1 MSPVTGTAL
10 WVLALLIAWLW
21 RPRQAPGP
29 SAWILLIAF
38 GALGAWALWF
48 GLYAHPGEPAGFA
61 FWKPT
66 VLYWTLAAI
75 MIIAPLLGWGYPV
88 KIIFGSYF
96 ALSNREW
103 RWTNLG
109 CATVYTIL
117 GGVNLLVASE
127 ASYNEWVGF
136 KFSCM
141 MNPALHR
148 PVPPELRL
156 ATHPRGCVHLRVSAR
171 HCGPPVSV
179 ELVLNDCSNGRCEGA
194 RIAQEILLKRLLAFP
209 CILCKKSGVRQ

>member
-1 MSPVTGTAL
+1 VDELSPVTATAL
-10 WVLALLIAWLW
+10 WVLPLLIAWLW
-21 RPRQAPGP
+21 RPRQAAGP

-75 MIIAPLLGWGYPV
+75 MIMAPLRGWGYPV
-88 KIIFGSYF
+88 KILLGTYF

-103 RWTNLG
+103 RWITLG
-109 CATVYTIL
+109 FATVYIIL

-127 ASYNEWVGF
+127 ASYKDWVGF

-141 MNPALHR
+141 MNLLII
-148 PVPPELRL
+148 VLFRL
-156 ATHPRGCVHLRVSAR
+156 NFVWLPILADVSIYLYRRATAAYRYLS
-171 HCGPPVSV
+171 S
-179 ELVLNDCSNGRCEGA
+179 L
-194 RIAQEILLKRLLAFP
+194 F
-209 CILCKKSGVRQ
+209 

>member
-1 MSPVTGTAL
+1 MSPVTATAL
-10 WVLALLIAWLW
+10 WVLPLLIAWLW
-21 RPRQAPGP
+21 RPRQAAGP

-75 MIIAPLLGWGYPV
+75 MIMAPLLGWGYPV
-88 KIIFGSYF
+88 KIIFGTYF

-103 RWTNLG
+103 RWINLG

-117 GGVNLLVASE
+117 GGVNLVVASE
-127 ASYNEWVGF
+127 ASYKDWDGF

-141 MNPALHR
+141 MNLLFI
-148 PVPPELRL
+148 VLFRL
-156 ATHPRGCVHLRVSAR
+156 NFVWLPILADVSIYVYRRATAAY
-171 HCGPPVSV
+171 
-179 ELVLNDCSNGRCEGA
+179 RC
-194 RIAQEILLKRLLAFP
+194 LSSFF
-209 CILCKKSGVRQ
+209 